1 MAKSF
6 TSYVCQQCGYISP
19 QYLGR
24 CPECQ
29 SWNTFVETAQ
39 QTAKQSSVNRQAASG
54 AIPVKLTDISRES
67 RQRVTTGIQELD
79 LVLGGGLVS
88 GQVVLLAGEP
98 GVGKSTLLLQI
109 AQASAPSE
117 KKPLLYVS
125 GEESPEQISIRA
137 HRLHMGSIDTIRLL
151 AETNIENIISA
162 IENSKDEYRLLIV
175 DSIQTMWSQELTG
188 APGSVGQV
196 RECAYKLM
204 QAAKKRQL
212 PVILVGQVTKE
223 GSIAGPKVLEHLVDT
238 VLYMEGSRYEELRLL
253 RVEKNRFGPA
263 DEVGVFSMQEKGL
276 VQVSDPSSSF
286 YTKREEAV
294 AGHVASIVMEG
305 SRPIIAEIQALVAPT
320 ELKNPRRVANGM
332 NVNRLV
338 MIVAILA
345 KHLRLPFERFDVYV
359 NVSGGLRIEDP
370 GSDLAVGLAL
380 YSSIKNVPLPVS
392 SVAIGELSL
401 LGEIQPVSRMTR
413 RLREAKKAGLNT
425 VYSSEMYTSLTSLSS
440 SLKKS
445 IS

>member
-29 SWNTFVETAQ
+29 SWNTFVETAASTQ
-39 QTAKQSSVNRQAASG
+39 KQPSVNRQAASG
-54 AIPVKLTDISRES
+54 AVPVKLADIKKES
-67 RQRVTTGIQELD
+67 RQRMSTGINELD
-79 LVLGGGLVS
+79 LVLGGGLVN

-109 AQASAPSE
+109 ARMPV
-117 KKPLLYVS
+117 LYVS

-137 HRLHMGSIDTIRLL
+137 HRLGLGSIGSLFLL
-151 AETNIENIISA
+151 AETNIEQILLH
-162 IENSKDEYRLLIV
+162 IENSRSEYRLLVV
-175 DSIQTMWSQELTG
+175 DSIQTMWSSELTG

-204 QAAKKRQL
+204 QAAKRLQL
-212 PVILVGQVTKE
+212 PIVIVGQVTKE

-253 RVEKNRFGPA
+253 RVEKNRFCPA
-263 DEVGVFSMQEKGL
+263 DEVGVFSMQENGL
-276 VQVSDPSSSF
+276 KEVIDPTGSF
-286 YTKREEAV
+286 YTKRDVPV
-294 AGHVASIVMEG
+294 AGHAAAVVMEG
-305 SRPIIAEIQALVAPT
+305 SRPIIAEVQALVAPT
-320 ELKNPRRVANGM
+320 ELKNPRLVANGI
-332 NVNRLV
+332 NLNRLV
-338 MIVAILA
+338 MIVGILS
-345 KHLRLPFERFDVYV
+345 KHLRLPLDRFDVYI
-359 NVSGGLRIEDP
+359 NVSGGLRVDEP

-380 YSSIKNVPLPVS
+380 YSSIKNIPLPLG

-401 LGEIQPVSRMTR
+401 LGEILPVSHQTR
-413 RLREAKKAGLNT
+413 RIREAKKAGFTAIFSADQSTALHIL
-425 VYSSEMYTSLTSLSS
+425 VS
-440 SLKKS
+440 SLKKTTT
-445 IS
+445 

>member
-29 SWNTFVETAQ
+29 SWNTFVETAASTQ
-39 QTAKQSSVNRQAASG
+39 KQPSVNRQAASG
-54 AIPVKLTDISRES
+54 AVPVKLADIKKES
-67 RQRVTTGIQELD
+67 RQRMSTGINELD
-79 LVLGGGLVS
+79 LVLGGGLVN

-109 AQASAPSE
+109 ARMPV
-117 KKPLLYVS
+117 LYVS

-137 HRLHMGSIDTIRLL
+137 HRLGLGSLSSLFLL
-151 AETNIENIISA
+151 AETNIEQILSH
-162 IENSKDEYRLLIV
+162 IENSRSEYRLLIV
-175 DSIQTMWSQELTG
+175 DSIQTMWSSELTG

-204 QAAKKRQL
+204 QAAKRLQL
-212 PVILVGQVTKE
+212 PIVIVGQVTKE

-263 DEVGVFSMQEKGL
+263 DEVGVFSMQENGL
-276 VQVSDPSSSF
+276 QEVSDPSGSF
-286 YTKREEAV
+286 YTKRDAPI
-294 AGHVASIVMEG
+294 AGHVAAVVMEG

-320 ELKNPRRVANGM
+320 ELKNPRRVANGI
-332 NVNRLV
+332 NLNRLV
-338 MIVAILA
+338 MIVGILS
-345 KHLRLPFERFDVYV
+345 KHLRLPFERFDVYI
-359 NVSGGLRIEDP
+359 NVSGGLRVEDP
-370 GSDLAVGLAL
+370 GSDLAIGLAL
-380 YSSIKNVPLPVS
+380 YSSINNIPLPVG

-401 LGEIQPVSRMTR
+401 LGEILPVSHQTR
-413 RLREAKKAGLNT
+413 RIREAKKAGFTAIFSADQSTALHIL
-425 VYSSEMYTSLTSLSS
+425 VS
-440 SLKKS
+440 SLKKTTT
-445 IS
+445 

>member
-54 AIPVKLTDISRES
+54 AVPVKLTDISQES
-67 RQRVTTGIQELD
+67 RQRMTTGIQELD

-117 KKPLLYVS
+117 KTPLLYVS

-162 IENSKDEYRLLIV
+162 IENSKGEYRLLIV

-212 PVILVGQVTKE
+212 PVIIVGQVTKE

-263 DEVGVFSMQEKGL
+263 DEVGVFSMQEDGL
-276 VQVSDPSSSF
+276 RQVSDPSGSF
-286 YTKREEAV
+286 YTKRDAPI
-294 AGHVASIVMEG
+294 AGHVATVVMEG

-338 MIVAILA
+338 MIVAILS
-345 KHLRLPFERFDVYV
+345 KHLRLPFERFDVYI
-359 NVSGGLRIEDP
+359 NVSGGLKIEDP
-370 GSDLAVGLAL
+370 GCDLAVGLAL
-380 YSSIKNVPLPVS
+380 YSSIKNIPLPLL

-401 LGEIQPVSRMTR
+401 LGEIQHVSHIKKRM
-413 RLREAKKAGLNT
+413 REAKRAGFTSIYSADQSTALPIVVSGLKNT
-425 VYSSEMYTSLTSLSS
+425 S
-440 SLKKS
+440 K
-445 IS
+445 